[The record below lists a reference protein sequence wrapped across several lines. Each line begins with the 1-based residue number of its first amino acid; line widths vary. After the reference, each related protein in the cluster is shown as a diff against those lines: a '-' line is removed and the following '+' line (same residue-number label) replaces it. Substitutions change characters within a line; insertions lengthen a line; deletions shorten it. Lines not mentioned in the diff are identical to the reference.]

1 MVVCFREHAPV
12 AILAANSKLYF
23 WAAWTVMIDQGLPIS
38 LRLVNVPMAGRER
51 DPSGCR
57 ASGLLPVHVVL
68 VPPLLVT
75 PSWPAVVVTSK
86 LWTTAMYSRRIF
98 SRFFVNTGGMHAR
111 MFNSDGYIAMKL
123 NKIHFNSSK
132 HNGYHVVT
140 GPRHRRMQGEP
151 LLALCFGISRVLTH
165 SLWLRELHVAGI
177 DLRAQAHVR

>member
-1 MVVCFREHAPV
+1 MCMVFFREHAPV
-12 AILAANSKLYF
+12 AILAANSKRYF

-38 LRLVNVPMAGRER
+38 LRLVNVPIAGREC

-57 ASGLLPVHVVL
+57 ASGLPVHVVL
-68 VPPLLVT
+68 VPPLLVP

-86 LWTTAMYSRRIF
+86 LWTTAMYSRRMF
-98 SRFFVNTGGMHAR
+98 SRFCVNTGGIHAR

-132 HNGYHVVT
+132 HNGYHVVY
-140 GPRHRRMQGEP
+140 PRHRIMQGEP

-165 SLWLRELHVAGI
+165 SLWFLRMLTN
-177 DLRAQAHVR
+177 